1 LRPAPHALRRS
12 SLGTPGFRRLVVAW
26 TFSNFGDS
34 ALYLTLAIWIKD
46 LTGSDAAAGIVFLFL
61 GLPAFLAPV
70 AGHIAD
76 RFSRRRLVV
85 IANLVSALGVL
96 SLALVRDAS
105 DVWIVY
111 VVTFGYGLL
120 TYLTSACASG
130 LIKDLVP
137 DVGIAAANG
146 LLATIDQGLRLLS
159 PLAGAGLYAAFG
171 GTAVGVLTAGTL
183 IIAALVVSTIRMVE
197 TPPTPVDERGAF
209 AVEFTAGF
217 HHLRTTPGLAR
228 STVLLAIAFGFAGMA
243 NTAIFALVEEGLG
256 RSPAFFAVIAAIQ
269 GLGSIGG
276 GLTASML
283 IGRLGERRTL
293 SIGLLVLGAGIAT
306 MLAART
312 TVVGIGALA
321 VGVGIPW
328 AFVSYVTL
336 RQRATPAELQGR
348 VSAASNLALSG
359 PQTVGTALGA
369 ALIAVVDYRII
380 ATTMSAVMIACGV
393 LARGGADPPIAAA
406 DTGLPVSTTPP
417 SDGIAP
423 GV

>member
-1 LRPAPHALRRS
+1 MTAQW
-12 SLGTPGFRRLVVAW
+12 RRLVVAW

-34 ALYLTLAIWIKD
+34 ALYLTLAIWVKD
-46 LTGSDAAAGIVFLFL
+46 LTGSDAAAGLVFLFL

-70 AGHIAD
+70 AGHVAD

-85 IANLVSALGVL
+85 IANLVGALGVL
-96 SLALVRDAS
+96 SLVFVRDAG

-137 DVGIAAANG
+137 DDGLAAANG

-171 GTAVGVLTAGTL
+171 GTAVGALTAGTL
-183 IIAALVVSTIRMVE
+183 VVAALVVSTIRMVE
-197 TPPTPVDERGAF
+197 TPSTPIDEREAI

-217 HHLRTTPGLAR
+217 RHLRTTHGLAR
-228 STVLLAIAFGFAGMA
+228 LTVLLAVAFGFAGMA

-269 GLGSIGG
+269 GLGSVGG
-276 GLTASML
+276 GITAAVL
-283 IGRLGERRTL
+283 IGRLGERMTL
-293 SIGLLVLGAGIAT
+293 SIGLLVLGAGITT
-306 MLAART
+306 MLT
-312 TVVGIGALA
+312 TTTAVICVGALA

-336 RQRATPAELQGR
+336 RQRLTPAELQGR

-359 PQTVGTALGA
+359 PQTFGTALGA

-380 ATTMSAVMIACGV
+380 AAVMSVVMITCGV
-393 LARGGADPPIAAA
+393 LARRGADPLIAADDSFVA
-406 DTGLPVSTTPP
+406 REVGERSV
-417 SDGIAP
+417 
-423 GV
+423 